1 MLLNAFT
8 RALRDGFPPARVAGL
23 KAIIATGGQA
33 HSRCWLCKG
42 DCWTAAVHVE
52 HALRATAR
60 LAGRHGIMGSRQLQ
74 PTCSAAD
81 LRA

>member
-33 HSRCWLCKG
+33 HGRCWLCKG
-42 DCWTAAVHVE
+42 EYWTAAVHVE
-52 HALRATAR
+52 LEDISLAGCTVWHHGQPATAAH
-60 LAGRHGIMGSRQLQ
+60 LLS
-74 PTCSAAD
+74 C
-81 LRA
+81 